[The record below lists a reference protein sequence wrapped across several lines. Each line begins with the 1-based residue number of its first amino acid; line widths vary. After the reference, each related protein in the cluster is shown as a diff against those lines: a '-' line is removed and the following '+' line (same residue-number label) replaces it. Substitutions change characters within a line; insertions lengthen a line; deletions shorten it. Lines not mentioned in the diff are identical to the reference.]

1 MYSCHTFLQGPGKCL
16 VFRFISI
23 ILYYLKKDSQETIPE
38 TESLAGGSQDLFL
51 NPPASIRNDR
61 TDEISKILYINI
73 FHVFVLKIQ
82 NNTINHTSVTLY
94 VCCIA
99 VNLGTVLAFYYYFF
113 LDLYAV
119 FRSLYIYKKKKL
131 LRIEAKTRH
140 VTR

>member
-51 NPPASIRNDR
+51 NPPASVRNDR

-113 LDLYAV
+113 FRFICSVQV
-119 FRSLYIYKKKKL
+119 FIYIWKKNL

>member
-1 MYSCHTFLQGPGKCL
+1 MYSCHTFLPGPGKCL

-113 LDLYAV
+113 
-119 FRSLYIYKKKKL
+119 F
-131 LRIEAKTRH
+131 
-140 VTR
+140 

>member
-1 MYSCHTFLQGPGKCL
+1 MYSCHTFLPGPGKCL

-113 LDLYAV
+113 FRYAV
-119 FRSLYIYKKKKL
+119 FRSLYIYKKK
-131 LRIEAKTRH
+131 IAKN
-140 VTR
+140 

>member
-1 MYSCHTFLQGPGKCL
+1 MYSCHTFLPGPGKCL

-99 VNLGTVLAFYYYFF
+99 VNLGTVLAFYFYFF
-113 LDLYAV
+113 LDMQC
-119 FRSLYIYKKKKL
+119 SGLYIYKKKNC
-131 LRIEAKTRH
+131 
-140 VTR
+140 

>member
-1 MYSCHTFLQGPGKCL
+1 MYSCHTFLPGPGKCL

-51 NPPASIRNDR
+51 NPPASIRNER

-113 LDLYAV
+113 LDMQC
-119 FRSLYIYKKKKL
+119 SGLYIYIYKN
-131 LRIEAKTRH
+131 IAKN
-140 VTR
+140 

>member
-51 NPPASIRNDR
+51 NPPASVRNDR
-61 TDEISKILYINI
+61 TDEISKILYIGLNI

-113 LDLYAV
+113 FRFICSVQV
-119 FRSLYIYKKKKL
+119 FIYI
-131 LRIEAKTRH
+131 
-140 VTR
+140 

>member
-1 MYSCHTFLQGPGKCL
+1 MYSCHTFLPGPGKCL

-113 LDLYAV
+113 LDMQC
-119 FRSLYIYKKKKL
+119 SGLYIYIKKNC
-131 LRIEAKTRH
+131 
-140 VTR
+140 